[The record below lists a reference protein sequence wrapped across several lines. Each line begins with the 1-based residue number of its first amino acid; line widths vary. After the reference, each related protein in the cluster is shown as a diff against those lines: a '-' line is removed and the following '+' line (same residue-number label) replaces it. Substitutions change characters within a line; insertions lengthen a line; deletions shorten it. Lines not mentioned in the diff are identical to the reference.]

1 MAGLVNLVLHV
12 SGRAKPYNP
21 SVSSDNSAA
30 AARIFISTGELS
42 GEMHAAHLIRSLQT
56 LRSEQGLLPATCVGN
71 GSAQMEAAGVRI
83 EQDVATWSELGIIRN
98 LFKASFFTQVINRTV
113 RHILAGSYDLVILVD
128 NRFLNLNLAKLLRKR
143 GYFGKIAYYV
153 SPVRWESLYDPA
165 ELQRSLKNPRFAMI
179 KRYCDLAIPIYPVS
193 LDAYEQLGIP
203 HVYPGHPLCELARP
217 ILSDEDFAEL
227 LGIKGRADPQP
238 LLIGVLPGSRRGE
251 ISDIAPEIYRAVALM
266 QDAFR
271 GEPDLPDVIAISPV
285 AHPDLRESMLKAA
298 RRAGL
303 EELLLID
310 SEYRYDLMARASLM
324 IVKSGTGL
332 HECMVLGVPAVMC
345 YRFHPALAWIGRH
358 VMRFS
363 MPFYG
368 FPNLLAGKAVVPE
381 LIQEDCNHTRIV
393 EVASSLLF
401 ESAERE
407 TMLVEFAKLRE
418 KVCLP
423 HPLRTAAEALARL
436 LAR

>member
-1 MAGLVNLVLHV
+1 V
-12 SGRAKPYNP
+12 SP
-21 SVSSDNSAA
+21 VSPNAA
-30 AARIFISTGELS
+30 PRIFISTGELS
-42 GEMHAAHLIRSLQT
+42 GEMHAAHLIRALQS
-56 LRSEQGLLPATCVGN
+56 LRSEQGLPPATCAGN
-71 GSAQMEAAGVRI
+71 GSAQMQAAGVQI
-83 EQDVATWSELGIIRN
+83 EFDVATWSEMGIIRN
-98 LFKASFFTQVINRTV
+98 IFKARFFSKIIHSTV
-113 RHILAGSYDLVILVD
+113 RHIMAGSYDLVILVD
-128 NRFLNLNLAKLLRKR
+128 NRFLNLNLAKLLRQQ
-143 GYFGKIAYYV
+143 GYAGRIAYYV
-153 SPVRWESLYDPA
+153 APVRWESLYDPA
-165 ELQRSLKNPRFAMI
+165 ELRRSLRNPRFAMI

-217 ILSDEDFAEL
+217 ILSDEAFAEL
-227 LGIKGRADPQP
+227 LGIDAAADPKP
-238 LLIGVLPGSRRGE
+238 MLIGVLPGSRRGE

-266 QDAFR
+266 RDAFR
-271 GEPDLPDVIAISPV
+271 GEPDLPEVIAVSPV
-285 AHPDLRESMLKAA
+285 AHPELREPMLAAA
-298 RRAGL
+298 RRGGL

-310 SEYRYDLMARASLM
+310 TEYRYDLMSRASVM

-358 VMRFS
+358 IMRFS

-381 LIQEDCNHTRIV
+381 LIQEECTHTRIV

-401 ESAERE
+401 ESSERE
-407 TMLVEFAKLRE
+407 TMLAEFALLRE
-418 KVCLP
+418 KICLP